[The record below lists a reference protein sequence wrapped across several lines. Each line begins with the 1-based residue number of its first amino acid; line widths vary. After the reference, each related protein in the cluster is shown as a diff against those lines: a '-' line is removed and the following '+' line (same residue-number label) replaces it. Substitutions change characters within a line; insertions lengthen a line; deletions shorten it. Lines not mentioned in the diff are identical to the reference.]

1 MIAEE
6 PSLYVLLLL
15 PSSLLFFPSV
25 IPARRGSG
33 LKWSPLGRVVSSSK
47 RELMLPLPSSPLARQ
62 CLLYRVSSIITV
74 VRALHYPSAALYFFR
89 YLSLSPFLFMI
100 ILFAFSSLDGLR
112 FTARAPWPLAAV
124 RSQSRPIYI
133 GARRE
138 ERRASRK
145 RIMFHIGIEQ
155 ERKEASF
162 EAIAVAFLFLMPF
175 AFS

>member
-1 MIAEE
+1 MVSTGTSRIVEQERTDGAS
-6 PSLYVLLLL
+6 PLISSGPAMPTL
-15 PSSLLFFPSV
+15 PRIINYNRGARSTLSISSSL
-25 IPARRGSG
+25 
-33 LKWSPLGRVVSSSK
+33 
-47 RELMLPLPSSPLARQ
+47 
-62 CLLYRVSSIITV
+62 
-74 VRALHYPSAALYFFR
+74 FFR